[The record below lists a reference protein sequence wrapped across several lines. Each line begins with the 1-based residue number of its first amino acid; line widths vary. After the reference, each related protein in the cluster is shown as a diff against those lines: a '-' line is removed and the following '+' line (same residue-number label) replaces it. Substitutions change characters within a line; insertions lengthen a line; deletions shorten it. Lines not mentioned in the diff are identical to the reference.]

1 MLDIKSAADACEK
14 AIAELGAKKYSFSTV
29 EGETREFNVDGGKF
43 TLFRTLF
50 DNAVS
55 ITLYRDGRK
64 GSAVTNRFEE
74 DAIVRAAADA
84 DSAAQAADAD
94 EAWDIAPKY
103 DFPVKHDGVYDADLD
118 LLFSRTREL
127 LEDIKTN
134 HPKIIVEQ
142 LIVDPL
148 GEFGNAVVGQ
158 TVELDRFFVGV
169 CYDAGYFLHAKPNG
183 GSITGMTFDLSL
195 IHI

>member
-118 LLFSRTREL
+118 LLFSRTSRG
-127 LEDIKTN
+127 
-134 HPKIIVEQ
+134 H
-142 LIVDPL
+142 
-148 GEFGNAVVGQ
+148 
-158 TVELDRFFVGV
+158 
-169 CYDAGYFLHAKPNG
+169 
-183 GSITGMTFDLSL
+183 
-195 IHI
+195 